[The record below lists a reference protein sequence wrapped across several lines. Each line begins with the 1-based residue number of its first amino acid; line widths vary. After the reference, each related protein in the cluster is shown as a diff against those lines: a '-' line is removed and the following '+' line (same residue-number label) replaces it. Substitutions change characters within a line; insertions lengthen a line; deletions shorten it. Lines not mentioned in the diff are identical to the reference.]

1 VDLPQ
6 ENKPDSSLSAVPGF
20 VTHRRP
26 YLPVRRLL
34 TTPHE
39 THPPFRLA
47 HCIRHSDC
55 ISAWVTTD

>member
-1 VDLPQ
+1 LPQ

-26 YLPVRRLL
+26 YLPVRRQL
-34 TTPHE
+34 TAPCE
-39 THPPFRLA
+39 ALPVIRLA

-55 ISAWVTTD
+55 ISAWVTSI